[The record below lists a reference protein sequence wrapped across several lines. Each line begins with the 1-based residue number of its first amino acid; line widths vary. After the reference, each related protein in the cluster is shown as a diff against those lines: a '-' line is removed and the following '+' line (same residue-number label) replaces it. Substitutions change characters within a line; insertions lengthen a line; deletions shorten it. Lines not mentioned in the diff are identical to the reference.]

1 MSAGARPR
9 VDEAPQ
15 PRGSRRSRALAAGAI
30 GALIGAFGGTLI
42 GDTLE
47 PGAGGAI
54 GLALGA
60 AVFGVGEAATDLAR
74 KPAGTKPHAWRI
86 FGAVFFAAALG
97 GAVELSPLDL
107 HPLAFAVALGLAMGV
122 IGTVGLLSFRSNRL
136 VLGIGCGVAVGGVA
150 TVVDDGAA
158 LALVGGAVALAYRLI
173 GAAWFR
179 GQDVVEFV
187 SERVTP
193 EQAEFVVPFEA
204 KSRRV
209 GADFFRDL
217 AREADGSFRRNA
229 PGIGIVESMESLR
242 GPTFDPD
249 LLDPLVREF
258 YEHTSD
264 FKLDIRP
271 QWRRAARPFF
281 LAFKR
286 GIAQRLE
293 QANLPFDTEEVQA
306 GVVSYID
313 AIDFSADGIVD
324 LRGWV
329 RAYEQSGEAIY
340 VGIYTTFRH
349 EDVGY
354 VSVGFPLPRANFT
367 ATLLPYNLDAGRF
380 LLRTHDTGRDYPGHY
395 LSAIED
401 GRLTV
406 VKIPSFAEEIEVY
419 VDDGRLKT
427 DHRFYV
433 SGANFLT
440 LFYEIEVAHGDAA
453 SA

>member
-1 MSAGARPR
+1 M
-9 VDEAPQ
+9 DEAPQ
-15 PRGSRRSRALAAGAI
+15 PRGSRRSHALSAGAI

-42 GDTLE
+42 GETVE

-54 GLALGA
+54 GLSLGA
-60 AVFGVGEAATDLAR
+60 AVYGVGEAVTDLAR

-107 HPLAFAVALGLAMGV
+107 HPLVFAVAIGLASGV
-122 IGTVGLLSFRSNRL
+122 IGTAGLLSFRSNRL
-136 VLGIGCGVAVGGVA
+136 VPGIGCGLAAGGVA
-150 TVVDDGAA
+150 TAVDDGAS
-158 LALVGGAVALAYRLI
+158 LALVGGTVALAYRLI

-258 YEHTSD
+258 
-264 FKLDIRP
+264 
-271 QWRRAARPFF
+271 
-281 LAFKR
+281 
-286 GIAQRLE
+286 
-293 QANLPFDTEEVQA
+293 
-306 GVVSYID
+306 
-313 AIDFSADGIVD
+313 
-324 LRGWV
+324 
-329 RAYEQSGEAIY
+329 
-340 VGIYTTFRH
+340 
-349 EDVGY
+349 
-354 VSVGFPLPRANFT
+354 
-367 ATLLPYNLDAGRF
+367 
-380 LLRTHDTGRDYPGHY
+380 
-395 LSAIED
+395 
-401 GRLTV
+401 
-406 VKIPSFAEEIEVY
+406 
-419 VDDGRLKT
+419 
-427 DHRFYV
+427 
-433 SGANFLT
+433 
-440 LFYEIEVAHGDAA
+440 
-453 SA
+453 